1 MNKNKNTEKNDNFR
15 LLSVFIDN
23 IVQAQQIFYQQSEKF
38 CECYE
43 LVFVKSGA
51 LQLVINGKRMKL
63 KKDTASIIKKGSNII
78 FYRVSDEACIVT
90 TIGFDGSG
98 VPGMLRYLELKERDV
113 FQVSGNA
120 IAVLFD
126 DILQYYEGG
135 EYFRAALALQ
145 TMMITV
151 KDTANKNYRISNL
164 NGIYQYIQTH
174 YGEPLDLNHLAGVY
188 GTSVSYFS
196 RVFRQFFGV
205 APMAFVNEVRIRQ
218 SRILLET
225 TDLKIHEI
233 AERCGFEKL
242 EYFCYVFKKSEGCTP
257 TQYRLNR
264 GYVSKQI

>member
-1 MNKNKNTEKNDNFR
+1 MDKIENTEKKDNFR

-23 IVQAQQIFYQQSEKF
+23 IVQERQIFYQQSERC

-51 LQLVINGKRMKL
+51 LQLAVNGKRMKL
-63 KKDTASIIKKGSNII
+63 KKNTASIIKKGSKMI
-78 FYRVSDEACIVT
+78 FYRVSDEDCMVT

-113 FQVSGNA
+113 LQASGNA
-120 IAVLFD
+120 VAVLLD
-126 DILQYYEGG
+126 SIIQYYEGG

-145 TMMITV
+145 TMLITA
-151 KDTANKNYRISNL
+151 KDAAQKNYRVSNL
-164 NGIYQYIQTH
+164 NGIYEYIQTH

-196 RVFRQFFGV
+196 RAFRQFFGV
-205 APMAFVNEVRIRQ
+205 TPMAFVNEVRIRQ
-218 SRILLET
+218 ARMLLET

-264 GYVSKQI
+264 GYASK